1 MRTDAQHNRQKIFK
15 ATEQLLAENAA
26 DQITMAQIAR
36 AAGVGV
42 GTLYRNF
49 PTRGDLFISLAY
61 AQLDDYLAREE
72 TLIQNKDISR
82 ETVRQ
87 VLGDYLSF
95 REHRQ
100 HLLPTGSLESATQ
113 YYSRPNYQR
122 LHHLFANLIGKT
134 NPGLSS
140 ITVAFR
146 SDMLIACLR
155 GDSYYL
161 QRTERQLVPEQILDQ
176 LMALFFPE

>member
-15 ATEQLLAENAA
+15 ATEQLLEESGAG
-26 DQITMAQIAR
+26 QITMAQIAR

-61 AQLDDYLAREE
+61 TQLDDYLDREE
-72 TLIQNKDISR
+72 AVVRQKGVSR

-87 VLGDYLSF
+87 VLSDYLSF
-95 REHRQ
+95 RKHRQ
-100 HLLPTGSLESATQ
+100 HLLPTDSLESAAR
-113 YYSRPNYQR
+113 YYQRPNYQR
-122 LHHLFANLIGKT
+122 LHQLFSNLIGRA
-134 NPGLSS
+134 NPELSAT
-140 ITVAFR
+140 TVTFR
-146 SDMLIACLR
+146 ADMLIACLR

-161 QRTERQLVPEQILDQ
+161 QRTERQLAPDQILDQ
-176 LMALFFPE
+176 LLTLFFPK

>member
-15 ATEQLLAENAA
+15 ATEQLLGENAA

-72 TLIQNKDISR
+72 TVIQNKNISR
-82 ETVRQ
+82 ETVRL
-87 VLGDYLSF
+87 VLSDYLSF

-100 HLLPTGSLESATQ
+100 HLLPTGSLESAAQ

-122 LHHLFANLIGKT
+122 LHQLFSNLIGRT
-134 NPGLSS
+134 NPELSS
-140 ITVAFR
+140 TAVAFR
-146 SDMLIACLR
+146 ADMLIACLR
-155 GDSYYL
+155 GDTYYL
-161 QRTERQLVPEQILDQ
+161 QRTGRQLAPNQILDQ
-176 LMALFFPE
+176 LLTLFFPE